1 MKSVQ
6 VAKVQTLFTDI
17 EQQILVKNTQLKVK
31 VLIEPIDSNK
41 SERTG
46 SEKHS
51 KKESKKQDLVLY

>member
-17 EQQILVKNTQLKVK
+17 EHQILVKNTQVKVK

-41 SERTG
+41 SECTG

-51 KKESKKQDLVLY
+51 KNESKKQDLY